1 MPGKIVAIDEEN
13 VRIAI
18 VVIVNESAAR
28 PHGFRQPLFSECTVV
43 VGEVDSS
50 LRRDVTEVDLLS
62 AARNGQTRQPQRNR
76 DTEKS

>member
-1 MPGKIVAIDEEN
+1 
-13 VRIAI
+13 
-18 VVIVNESAAR
+18 
-28 PHGFRQPLFSECTVV
+28 
-43 VGEVDSS
+43 VDSS